1 MSKTKLLHFYTV
13 ALFFCFFF
21 SERGAR
27 ILSKKDKT
35 PDSDPIFPERLD
47 PDRSFSDRIRK
58 PCLHYLDVELAIVLS
73 DVEAG
78 ILVRIFS
85 LTVNLSNWGISVN
98 LLGNNQLSPV

>member
-1 MSKTKLLHFYTV
+1 MSKTKLFLEHIFLQCCIV
-13 ALFFCFFF
+13 FF